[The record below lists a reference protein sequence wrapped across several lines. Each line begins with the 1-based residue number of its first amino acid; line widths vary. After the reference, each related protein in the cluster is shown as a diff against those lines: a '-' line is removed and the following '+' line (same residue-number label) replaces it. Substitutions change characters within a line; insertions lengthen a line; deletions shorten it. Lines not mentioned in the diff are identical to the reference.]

1 MDEKDTLQS
10 GAGFEAA
17 GEASAQ
23 APMPP
28 KQAPRIR
35 AARVKG
41 GSDSGARRKRPR
53 TRRCGSEAGEASAP
67 KARGEAAR
75 SVSFLMQL
83 QRGLN
88 RSETRVPGQK
98 KKPTRETR
106 VGCNKGY

>member
-1 MDEKDTLQS
+1 MAEKDTLQS

-17 GEASAQ
+17 GGASAQ

-28 KQAPRIR
+28 KQAPRTR

-75 SVSFLMQL
+75 SVH
-83 QRGLN
+83 
-88 RSETRVPGQK
+88 
-98 KKPTRETR
+98 
-106 VGCNKGY
+106 